1 MSLFNR
7 ALRPPPIASDD
18 AIERYLVTLRSQVQ
32 PDPLFRR
39 RLRSDVVNRFVAAP
53 DPPAA
58 ERSSD

>member
-18 AIERYLVTLRSQVQ
+18 AIERYLVALRSQVQ

-39 RLRSDVVNRFVAAP
+39 RLRSDVVNRFVAAR
-53 DPPAA
+53 
-58 ERSSD
+58 EGM